1 MEQVSTDK
9 VSYLNA
15 EEAAKFD
22 EVMEEYGL
30 TNPQLMELAGN
41 QFLFEYYCINA
52 FVLNILVLEIFCFAM
67 WS

>member
-22 EVMEEYGL
+22 VVMEEYGL
-30 TNPQLMELAGN
+30 TNPQLMELAG
-41 QFLFEYYCINA
+41 LSVA
-52 FVLNILVLEIFCFAM
+52 
-67 WS
+67 